1 MCNERTT
8 SVRFQFA
15 QTRLER
21 HSTITFIMQFDRTNA
36 PLLFLIVLLPTA
48 ATNSIGVGLIGG
60 IARGIAT
67 WAVGWGA
74 LEHYSHA
81 SDHKNADS
89 RHMKHHKDPKNPEIR
104 DVDLV
109 AMKDRVALYLI
120 ALFFAAGV
128 ACVMGNIVGL
138 TLFYVNYES
147 VHRLSHI
154 SEDERETMFA
164 RVPASRKKWL
174 LSMVQWHGKHHDA
187 WGTNYGVTTPF
198 WDIVA
203 GTASKKM
210 APRIAE
216 MRGQD
221 STLLSFA
228 LPVSPIWS
236 AHEWLTGDAKS
247 IKSDI
252 DEHTKGP
259 DAEDGSIG
267 NNKSA

>member
-1 MCNERTT
+1 
-8 SVRFQFA
+8 
-15 QTRLER
+15 
-21 HSTITFIMQFDRTNA
+21 MQFDRTNA
-36 PLLFLIVLLPTA
+36 PLLFLVVLIPTA
-48 ATNSIGVGLIGG
+48 ATSSIGVGLVGG
-60 IARGIAT
+60 IARGVAT

-74 LEHYSHA
+74 LEYYLHA

-89 RHMKHHKDPKNPEIR
+89 RHMKHHKDAKNPEIR

-109 AMKDRVALYLI
+109 AMKDRVALYLL
-120 ALFFAAGV
+120 ALLFCSGFACAL
-128 ACVMGNIVGL
+128 GNIVGL

-164 RVPASRKKWL
+164 SVPASRKKWL

-187 WGTNYGVTTPF
+187 WGVNYGVTTPF

-203 GTASKKM
+203 GTASNKM
-210 APRIAE
+210 APRIME
-216 MRGQD
+216 MREQD

-236 AHEWLTGDAKS
+236 AEEWLTRATKPITGDTDGRAK
-247 IKSDI
+247 
-252 DEHTKGP
+252 GQ
-259 DAEDGSIG
+259 AVEDGSIG